1 MDISYKSGDKK
12 LITATVLIGVSGSGK
27 STSISDGALGQVCS
41 TDKYVENYAKD
52 RGLNYSDAFDKIQ
65 EENLFKDFT
74 RLFYIDIEHCI
85 RDDVDFVVDRTNL
98 TIGSRKALIRTLH
111 EIVEKWQGSKNVN
124 KEIEIKGISFEIPKD
139 VVKKRLE
146 ERVKTTGKS
155 IPEEV
160 IDKQFEAFELPTIE
174 EGFDKLERVTV

>member
-74 RLFYIDIEHCI
+74 RLFYIDIEH
-85 RDDVDFVVDRTNL
+85 
-98 TIGSRKALIRTLH
+98 
-111 EIVEKWQGSKNVN
+111 
-124 KEIEIKGISFEIPKD
+124 
-139 VVKKRLE
+139 
-146 ERVKTTGKS
+146 
-155 IPEEV
+155 
-160 IDKQFEAFELPTIE
+160 
-174 EGFDKLERVTV
+174 